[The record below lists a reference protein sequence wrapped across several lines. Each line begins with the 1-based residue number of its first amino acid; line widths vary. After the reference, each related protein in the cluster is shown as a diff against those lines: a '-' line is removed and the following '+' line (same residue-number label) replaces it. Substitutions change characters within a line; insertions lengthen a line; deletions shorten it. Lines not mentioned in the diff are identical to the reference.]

1 MSLIVPESIDI
12 ASLPS
17 LVLAERKQLLNC
29 AACYLVLKGETV
41 VAHSTTMSEV
51 IRQQITP
58 FIKEGRELQ
67 RDETKVV

>member
-17 LVLAERKQLLNC
+17 LVLAERKQLPNC
-29 AACYLVLKGETV
+29 AASFVKKGN
-41 VAHSTTMSEV
+41 
-51 IRQQITP
+51 
-58 FIKEGRELQ
+58 ELQ